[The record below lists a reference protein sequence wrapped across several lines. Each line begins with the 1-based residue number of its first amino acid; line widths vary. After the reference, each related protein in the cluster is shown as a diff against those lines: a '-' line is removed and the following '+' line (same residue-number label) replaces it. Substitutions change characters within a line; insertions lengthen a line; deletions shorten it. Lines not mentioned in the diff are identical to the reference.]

1 MSLLWGYNWVIM
13 KEALRYCAP
22 FDFSAL
28 RTFFGALVLFFLL
41 LRSKR
46 PLFPRNFHL
55 TILLGLLSTTG
66 GLGLSMWALEA
77 GGTGKT
83 AILVY
88 TMPFWVLIMAWPF
101 LSERIHGFEW
111 LAVIS
116 AFSGLLLI
124 LGSDLKFGLKIGPG
138 TNMHLSSSLLALASG
153 ICWAASA
160 IVLKIMRKRD
170 GFDLVSVSAWQ
181 MLIGAIPIGLIALS
195 LDSQP
200 IRWTPDLA
208 GALAYNILFAGA
220 VAQLLW
226 FYSLCQLPAGIAS
239 IGTLAT
245 PVIGAIAASFQLGEA
260 PSGLE
265 AAGMVLIVSGLVFIN
280 LLDLKPIALCQ
291 YLGRTQGPSRCKEKN
306 LPKKIARNHKN
317 I

>member
-1 MSLLWGYNWVIM
+1 
-13 KEALRYCAP
+13 
-22 FDFSAL
+22 
-28 RTFFGALVLFFLL
+28 
-41 LRSKR
+41 
-46 PLFPRNFHL
+46 
-55 TILLGLLSTTG
+55 
-66 GLGLSMWALEA
+66 
-77 GGTGKT
+77 
-83 AILVY
+83 
-88 TMPFWVLIMAWPF
+88 
-101 LSERIHGFEW
+101 
-111 LAVIS
+111 
-116 AFSGLLLI
+116 
-124 LGSDLKFGLKIGPG
+124 
-138 TNMHLSSSLLALASG
+138 
-153 ICWAASA
+153 
-160 IVLKIMRKRD
+160 
-170 GFDLVSVSAWQ
+170 

-195 LDSQP
+195 LYSQP

-291 YLGRTQGPSRCKEKN
+291 YLGRTQSPSRCKEKN
-306 LPKKIARNHKN
+306 LPKKIARNHKKYLIIGLKAFN
-317 I
+317 IFLLFVIRSEKAETSFFPGLNISLFL